1 MPSQP
6 APYPTAPQANANRNA
21 FYNLGLTFFKSAFI
35 VLCIV
40 AFETLAVFFLKD
52 RLNQKAIYY
61 ATVFAGIG
69 FITFVAAAIL
79 YASRYKPHVKRK
91 KNPSYVLTSVIVF
104 VIATIAVMMIAVY
117 FKADVLSNSSDLLSY
132 VVVPVCYLINVILFA
147 ALYYM
152 FSTKEN
158 KAE

>member
-1 MPSQP
+1 M
-6 APYPTAPQANANRNA
+6 
-21 FYNLGLTFFKSAFI
+21 TFFKSAFI

-61 ATVFAGIG
+61 ATIFAAIG
-69 FITFVAAAIL
+69 FVTFVASAIL
-79 YASRYKPHVKRK
+79 YASRYKPNVKHK
-91 KNPSYVLTSVIVF
+91 KNPSYVLTSAIVF
-104 VIATIAVMMIAVY
+104 VIATIAIMMIAVY
-117 FKADVLSNSSDLLSY
+117 FRADILANSSDLLSY

-152 FSTKEN
+152 FSSKGN
-158 KAE
+158 KN